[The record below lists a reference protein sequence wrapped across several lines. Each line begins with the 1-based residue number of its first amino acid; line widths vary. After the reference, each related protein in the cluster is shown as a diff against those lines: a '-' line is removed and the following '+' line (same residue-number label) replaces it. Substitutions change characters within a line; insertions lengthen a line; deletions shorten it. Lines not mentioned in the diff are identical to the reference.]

1 MTTRRIRSRGR
12 LGQRDVLLTLLAS
25 GRIDRREFLRRF
37 GAGGVLLLGGPALLA
52 ACGGDVAA
60 TTAGGGGAATTAGG
74 GGGGV
79 LVVDNWIEYIDLD
92 DNGDSPT
99 ILRFTEQTGIE
110 VDYMEGINS
119 NEDWFGR

>member
-1 MTTRRIRSRGR
+1 MA
-12 LGQRDVLLTLLAS
+12 LLAS
-25 GRIDRREFLRRF
+25 GRIDRREFLRGF

-52 ACGGDVAA
+52 ACGDGTTNGA
-60 TTAGGGGAATTAGG
+60 TVGTGA

-99 ILRFTEQTGIE
+99 IARFTDETGIE
-110 VDYMEGINS
+110 VEYMEGVNS
-119 NEDWFGR
+119 NEDWFGRYQPQLASGD